1 MNQFTGRLL
10 RTEPLVEGQH
20 SHRGAFALS
29 FSIALALVA
38 LPGSHASLAA
48 ASPPPAP
55 GTILTIA
62 GTGQAG
68 FSGDGGP
75 AAQAR
80 LDAPHGLAS
89 DTAGNLFMAENN
101 NARVRRINPAGI
113 ITTVAGSG
121 NGTFSGDGGPAT
133 SAGMTPVTVAVD
145 SAGNLYLADVASNRI
160 RKVDASGIITTV
172 AGGGNPA
179 DGVGDGG
186 PATSARLNIPT
197 GVVLDARGNLFI
209 VEHSG
214 HRIRMVT
221 PAGTISTVAGTGT
234 AGFSGDGGPAA
245 AAQLNLPISVVV
257 DNAGRLYVSDVGNHR
272 VRMVAADGTI
282 STVAGG
288 GNPADGL
295 GDGGLAT
302 EARLNT
308 PVGVALDGAGNLFI
322 ADTNDRRIRRV
333 GPVGIISTVAG
344 TGATGFSG
352 DGGPA
357 TQADLSGPDGLA
369 VDKAGNLYFSDI
381 GRFVPPSSFEPGGN
395 LRIREVVGVGVP
407 G

>member
-10 RTEPLVEGQH
+10 RTEPLVEDRH
-20 SHRGAFALS
+20 SHRGAFALP

-38 LPGSHASLAA
+38 LPGSSLAA
-48 ASPPPAP
+48 GSPPPAP

-62 GTGQAG
+62 GTGQHG

-80 LDAPHGLAS
+80 LDEPFGLAA
-89 DTAGNLFMAENN
+89 DAAGNLFIAENN
-101 NARVRRINPAGI
+101 NDRVRRISPAGI

-133 SAGMTPVTVAVD
+133 SAGMVPVTVRVD

-160 RKVDASGIITTV
+160 RKVDTSGIITTV

-186 PATSARLNIPT
+186 PATSARLSLPT
-197 GVVLDARGNLFI
+197 GVAVDARGNLFI
-209 VEHSG
+209 VEHTG

-221 PAGTISTVAGTGT
+221 PAGTISTVAGTGQ

-245 AAQLNLPISVVV
+245 AAQLNLPIAVAV
-257 DNAGRLYVSDVGNHR
+257 DDAGHLYIADIGNHR
-272 VRMVAADGTI
+272 VRLVAPDGTI

-288 GNPADGL
+288 GSPMDGL
-295 GDGGLAT
+295 GDGGPAT
-302 EARLNT
+302 EARLVA
-308 PVGVALDGAGNLFI
+308 PVQLVLDGAGDLFI
-322 ADTNDRRIRRV
+322 SDSDGFRIRRV

-344 TGATGFSG
+344 TGTAGFSG

-357 TQADLSGPDGLA
+357 TQAQFSGPGALTM
-369 VDKAGNLYFSDI
+369 DKAGNLYVGDVGHFVAPSN
-381 GRFVPPSSFEPGGN
+381 FVPPSN
-395 LRIREVVGVGVP
+395 DRIREVVGVGAP